1 MKQVENLI
9 IGAGP
14 AGLAVA
20 GRMRKAGID
29 FTILEQSNKVGYAWH
44 NHYDRLHLH
53 TVKQFSNLPHLEFPK
68 SYPLYVPKQKVAEYL
83 ETYAAHFNIKP
94 IFNSE
99 VIAVSKTEDGRWRV
113 KTKMGEHYTAQRVI
127 IGTGMNRLMNIPT
140 FKGQENF
147 QGTIIHSR
155 KYKNAAPFKGQKV
168 LVVGMG
174 NTGAELALDLCENQA
189 DTSISV
195 RSAVSIVP
203 RDRNGQPIQVISK
216 KLAKLPFNIGE
227 WLGNI
232 IRRRHYGD
240 LSQYGLQQ
248 LTDPPAKI
256 LRITGQSP
264 VIDIGTIDAI
274 KAGKIKVLGDI
285 DHFYKNGVAFKDG
298 QKIDVDSIILATGY
312 RSKVENFLERG
323 EEALDNYGLPQPAIA
338 TGYHQGIFFN
348 GFDNY
353 KLGGALGTIF
363 TDSET
368 IVKHIQKETKSGVRS
383 AAAGSW

>member
-1 MKQVENLI
+1 MQTVENLI

-29 FTILEQSNKVGYAWH
+29 FTILEQTDKVGYAWH

-68 SYPLYVPKQKVAEYL
+68 EYPLYVPKQKVAEYL
-83 ETYAAHFNIKP
+83 ENYAKHFNIQP
-94 IFNSE
+94 IFDSE
-99 VIAVSKTEDGRWRV
+99 VVAISKAENGHWQV
-113 KTKMGEHYTAQRVI
+113 KTKKGDEYQTQRVI
-127 IGTGMNRLMNIPT
+127 IGTGMNRLMNVPT
-140 FKGQENF
+140 FKGQDDFE
-147 QGTIIHSR
+147 GTIIHSR
-155 KYKNAAPFKGQKV
+155 KYKNAEPFNGQKV
-168 LVVGMG
+168 LVIGMG
-174 NTGAELALDLCENQA
+174 NTGAELALDLCENNA
-189 DTSISV
+189 STFISV

-285 DHFYKNGVAFKDG
+285 DHFNKNGVTFKDG
-298 QKIDVDSIILATGY
+298 QKLEFDSIILATGY
-312 RSKVENFLERG
+312 RSKIENFLERG
-323 EEALDNYGLPQPAIA
+323 EEALDRYGLPQPAIA
-338 TGYHQGIFFN
+338 TGYHKNIFFN

-363 TDSET
+363 TDSKT
-368 IVKHIQKETKSGVRS
+368 IVNHIKKETKSGVRS
-383 AAAGSW
+383 AASGSW